1 MKKVKDYHVK
11 TPLLSRVDAF
21 KKEEGKVDFSK
32 LYAIIISTSITPTHY
47 SPTYTDYYTFIFNNK
62 IKVEH
67 VQEKTDYY
75 KTYAGACKTLNLQCP
90 FHAKALEKLKSI
102 DFSKWNSTA
111 EHYYG
116 TSSNPTAWNYCFIDE
131 NGIWYSITSS
141 TNGNKYYFENDDVL
155 KEVLLHVDKWTKA
168 LMITKKIPKITNTTD
183 DDNDDEILKYLK

>member
-1 MKKVKDYHVK
+1 MKKVRDYHVK
-11 TPLLSRVDAF
+11 KPLLTQVDAF

-32 LYAIIISTSITPTHY
+32 LYAIIIYTYSRWSDYSSTS
-47 SPTYTDYYTFIFNNK
+47 TDYYTFVFKPK

-67 VQEKTDYY
+67 AQETDNY

-116 TSSNPTAWNYCFIDE
+116 TSSNPTPWNYCFIDE
-131 NGIWYSITSS
+131 NGVWYSITSS

-155 KEVLLHVDKWTKA
+155 KEVLSHIDKYTKA
-168 LMITKKIPKITNTTD
+168 LMIPKRIPKITYNND
-183 DDNDDEILKYLK
+183 DKDDEIMKYLK